1 LSTNAAIFSWA
12 LTAVSLF
19 GTMLNIRLD
28 RRCFYIWSVTNACWM
43 MFNLLIGQ
51 YAQAFL
57 YLVNFALAI
66 WGVIEWQRRQK
77 AAL

>member
-1 LSTNAAIFSWA
+1 LSVEIVIFTWA

-28 RRCFYIWSVTNACWM
+28 RRCFYIWSVTNASWM

-57 YLVNFALAI
+57 YLVNFALSIYGA
-66 WGVIEWQRRQK
+66 IEWQRRQK
-77 AAL
+77 ATL